1 MSCSFVNL
9 SAWACLMHSRAAQ
22 LLLQHGSNVAKAN
35 NEGRTALHFAAA
47 CDHSMCTG
55 REAVVTLLLSEFH
68 CPRIEP

>member
-1 MSCSFVNL
+1 M
-9 SAWACLMHSRAAQ
+9 
-22 LLLQHGSNVAKAN
+22 LLQHGSNVAKAN

-68 CPRIEP
+68 CPRIQP